1 MNLRRTS
8 TYLVLVSGNGDPNH
22 TLDQMVERAKERGI
36 EINSSSVHPAGA
48 AGLRFRCKSDDNV
61 ALNLA
66 LQIARGRQFTL
77 LTGYG
82 VNQREVE
89 Q

>member
-8 TYLVLVSGNGDPNH
+8 TYLVLVSGAGEPSK
-22 TLDQMVERAKERGI
+22 TLDGMVTRANDHGV

-48 AGLRFRCKSDDNV
+48 AGVRFRCRSNDNE
-61 ALNLA
+61 ALNIA
-66 LQIARGRQFTL
+66 LQIAGGRTFTL

-82 VNQREVE
+82 VNQREVA